1 MNFKMYNANYFF
13 GVFQELLEV
22 KTATK
27 PVNWGF
33 LRTPTSILNH
43 VRHLCVKGISVPVW
57 DADCRL
63 SMRHEK
69 WYDVD
74 IEKVA

>member
-33 LRTPTSILNH
+33 LRTPTVILNH
-43 VRHLCVKGISVPVW
+43 VRHL
-57 DADCRL
+57 RL
-63 SMRHEK
+63 S
-69 WYDVD
+69 
-74 IEKVA
+74 A

>member
-43 VRHLCVKGISVPVW
+43 VRHLPKSALYYPVYNPYI
-57 DADCRL
+57 
-63 SMRHEK
+63 K
-69 WYDVD
+69 
-74 IEKVA
+74 

>member
-43 VRHLCVKGISVPVW
+43 VRHRYARVSRFPAQGQPRHRAVP
-57 DADCRL
+57 A
-63 SMRHEK
+63 
-69 WYDVD
+69 
-74 IEKVA
+74 A